1 MNAEEYILSS
11 SGLGLPEDGTDHH
24 NNNQA
29 VMNEKVQSLAGSIYE
44 EFESMIIRYDTD
56 VVKSLMPLIV
66 NVLESLDLSYTEI
79 QEYEVELELLKE
91 DNEQLVTQYERE
103 KALRKGAESKN
114 IEFEDNFDGERKD
127 LNVKIESITSTVK
140 MFELK
145 AKNNQEHI
153 NRLEEKENE
162 MKREYSKLHD
172 RYTELFKTHIDY
184 MERAKNFLGSEKMEQ
199 MHGPSASSRNQ
210 QNRISALNQLNR
222 SSGPISFGYTELEGS
237 NPLQSLLHSGV
248 SSENCNSDMGHDKST
263 NLRNEL
269 IGANDSSGNQPKRMV
284 DKGQSTDNLE
294 TTDLTNTTGDV
305 ALTLTSDF
313 RSDKPDENV
322 ISTETAT
329 VVVVD
334 SAPTDH
340 FQNEHSW
347 VDNGV
352 LSDEVIDLEGE
363 DTEYITQ
370 DPNIGPVTPTTPV
383 KMGLSQTKV
392 ETRTGNTLYQELSFQ
407 DADALGDVDEGAD
420 ITVNDNYFGKQ
431 QNLYFHYCLLAHEP
445 DGIQHCRIIKTLQ
458 SMGKEV
464 ENLISENNEL
474 LATKNALNI
483 VKDDLIAKVDEL
495 TGEHEILREEIKSLQ
510 KVRSRCQTRIGEL
523 EEEVKKLKEDVQA
536 KSKGNKNEA
545 DDEDVPMAQR
555 KRFTRV
561 EMARVL
567 MERNQYKE
575 KFMELQDAVRW
586 TEIMRANRI
595 ENPIDKKTG
604 RLGIWKFFGNLFS
617 ANDRNFENGGNN
629 KPLIPYVNMKY
640 SNEGGS
646 VSSSKGERKGFS
658 SARNNELFDGE
669 SLTNARRNFERKEQ
683 YKQVRAHVKKD
694 DGRIQAYGWSLPVNP
709 EGPLNGSSVDGGN
722 SSSPGGK
729 APSHSSTNNG
739 IPVPVPVYC
748 QPLMKKE
755 PGMKIWCAA
764 GVNLTGGRSFKK
776 EEEINKESGEA
787 SSESSPSI
795 FDDSKVAVV
804 SEKEAANLDAIRACN
819 NELDQINKEL
829 NFEGKSFAE
838 EAAEVHE
845 ELSSHIWIC
854 TSTHSISKVTVIDA
868 NDPGNVLESFHVCSS
883 HLLCIAS
890 VPGTKD
896 TDFMCDEEQNKKAVS
911 LSQSRVMENEKS
923 FSKDTAEGG
932 KFDDTLEDDP
942 TLFTSLRF
950 VSASQA
956 DKSKGGDTEET
967 GNKDE
972 EAVEMKSPLSRA
984 VDAYNIQDFTD
995 DFDESHSTLP
1005 FISHQTFNLA
1015 KAIEKET
1022 QENEED
1028 VDAVHRRFLKDQ
1040 DTSNIKIEGDNSSS
1054 GGGNPFEDV
1063 EKMSSV
1069 LPTMWLGSQSGSIYV
1084 HSAVSQWKRCIH
1096 SIKLSD
1102 SVLCILHIKGRVL
1115 VALANGTIAIFNRS
1129 PDGQWDLDNYH
1140 LLDLGKPRFSIRCM
1154 AQVHDHV
1161 WCGYRNKV
1169 FIIDPQ
1175 AMSVQR
1181 TFDAHPRK
1189 ESQVRQM
1196 ACFEDGVWVS
1206 IRLDSTLRLY
1216 HAHTYQHLQD
1226 VDIEPYVSKMLGP
1239 AKYGFSFVRI
1249 TSLLISCHRLWMGT
1263 GNGVIIS
1270 VPFASM
1276 ELLSAGNSQT
1286 NASSSTGGGSLD
1298 KKLPGGLVRVYSS
1311 GEKSQSKNFIPYCS
1325 LSQAQL
1331 SFHGHRD
1338 SVKFFV
1344 SVPGNEN
1351 LANTSLSPSSPITGD
1366 TMLVVSGGEGY
1377 IDFRLVD
1384 DGSDQDYD
1392 SHMMVWQLPKVKFIL
1407 SKESDSV
1414 SIKSSSAESVLNSWE
1429 SNSIGLGPTPGSGVV
1444 TMADTSA
1451 ESDTDTNTSTSID
1464 DLRLQEEVVLV
1475 HHSSSH
1481 SQGEDQMEEE
1491 EKQVLDEK
1499 QGLSSPLSVKHHPN
1513 ECDTEELG
1521 RTDGQLSKNNQ
1532 SHLVIW
1538 STKSLEKSKTCS

>member
-420 ITVNDNYFGKQ
+420 ITGGWVHPGEFASADHDFDDSSCFSLEDNIMLG
-431 QNLYFHYCLLAHEP
+431 
-445 DGIQHCRIIKTLQ
+445 
-458 SMGKEV
+458 MGKEV

-972 EAVEMKSPLSRA
+972 E
-984 VDAYNIQDFTD
+984 
-995 DFDESHSTLP
+995 
-1005 FISHQTFNLA
+1005 
-1015 KAIEKET
+1015 EKET

-1377 IDFRLVD
+1377 IDFRLD
-1384 DGSDQDYD
+1384 
-1392 SHMMVWQLPKVKFIL
+1392 
-1407 SKESDSV
+1407 
-1414 SIKSSSAESVLNSWE
+1414 
-1429 SNSIGLGPTPGSGVV
+1429 
-1444 TMADTSA
+1444 
-1451 ESDTDTNTSTSID
+1451 
-1464 DLRLQEEVVLV
+1464 
-1475 HHSSSH
+1475 
-1481 SQGEDQMEEE
+1481 
-1491 EKQVLDEK
+1491 
-1499 QGLSSPLSVKHHPN
+1499 

>member
-284 DKGQSTDNLE
+284 DKG
-294 TTDLTNTTGDV
+294 
-305 ALTLTSDF
+305 
-313 RSDKPDENV
+313 
-322 ISTETAT
+322 
-329 VVVVD
+329 
-334 SAPTDH
+334 
-340 FQNEHSW
+340 W

-420 ITVNDNYFGKQ
+420 ITDHDFDDSSCFSLEDNIMLVNDNYFG
-431 QNLYFHYCLLAHEP
+431 
-445 DGIQHCRIIKTLQ
+445 
-458 SMGKEV
+458 MGKEV

-510 KVRSRCQTRIGEL
+510 K
-523 EEEVKKLKEDVQA
+523 A

-545 DDEDVPMAQR
+545 DDEDVPMAQ
-555 KRFTRV
+555 TQ
-561 EMARVL
+561 EIYTG
-567 MERNQYKE
+567 RNGSSSHGE
-575 KFMELQDAVRW
+575 ES
-586 TEIMRANRI
+586 
-595 ENPIDKKTG
+595 TG

-764 GVNLTGGRSFKK
+764 GVNLTG
-776 EEEINKESGEA
+776 A
-787 SSESSPSI
+787 CI

-911 LSQSRVMENEKS
+911 LSQSRVMENEKTLS
-923 FSKDTAEGG
+923 PKTQQREA

-972 EAVEMKSPLSRA
+972 E
-984 VDAYNIQDFTD
+984 
-995 DFDESHSTLP
+995 
-1005 FISHQTFNLA
+1005 
-1015 KAIEKET
+1015 EKET

-1276 ELLSAGNSQT
+1276 ELLSACNSQT

-1481 SQGEDQMEEE
+1481 SQGEDQTEEE

-1499 QGLSSPLSVKHHPN
+1499 QGLSSPLSVKHHPSETLDQFSN
-1513 ECDTEELG
+1513 DNINNDSSSCSSSTVSTLLQDFNNISINSEPIEDFTQQPPFTL
-1521 RTDGQLSKNNQ
+1521 TSIDGGDPAHPATAQHTHEPSPSLSKD
-1532 SHLVIW
+1532 SH
-1538 STKSLEKSKTCS
+1538 STTPFH

>member
-420 ITVNDNYFGKQ
+420 ITVNDNYFG
-431 QNLYFHYCLLAHEP
+431 
-445 DGIQHCRIIKTLQ
+445 
-458 SMGKEV
+458 MGKEV

-669 SLTNARRNFERKEQ
+669 SLRWNFQHTLFSTKF
-683 YKQVRAHVKKD
+683 
-694 DGRIQAYGWSLPVNP
+694 SLPSF
-709 EGPLNGSSVDGGN
+709 SSI
-722 SSSPGGK
+722 SSS
-729 APSHSSTNNG
+729 SST
-739 IPVPVPVYC
+739 
-748 QPLMKKE
+748 
-755 PGMKIWCAA
+755 
-764 GVNLTGGRSFKK
+764 
-776 EEEINKESGEA
+776 ESGSA
-787 SSESSPSI
+787 STTTTITNSTSPTITTSPSPPLPPLTNN
-795 FDDSKVAVV
+795 DS
-804 SEKEAANLDAIRACN
+804 
-819 NELDQINKEL
+819 
-829 NFEGKSFAE
+829 
-838 EAAEVHE
+838 
-845 ELSSHIWIC
+845 
-854 TSTHSISKVTVIDA
+854 
-868 NDPGNVLESFHVCSS
+868 
-883 HLLCIAS
+883 
-890 VPGTKD
+890 
-896 TDFMCDEEQNKKAVS
+896 
-911 LSQSRVMENEKS
+911 
-923 FSKDTAEGG
+923 
-932 KFDDTLEDDP
+932 
-942 TLFTSLRF
+942 
-950 VSASQA
+950 
-956 DKSKGGDTEET
+956 
-967 GNKDE
+967 
-972 EAVEMKSPLSRA
+972 
-984 VDAYNIQDFTD
+984 
-995 DFDESHSTLP
+995 
-1005 FISHQTFNLA
+1005 
-1015 KAIEKET
+1015 
-1022 QENEED
+1022 
-1028 VDAVHRRFLKDQ
+1028 
-1040 DTSNIKIEGDNSSS
+1040 
-1054 GGGNPFEDV
+1054 
-1063 EKMSSV
+1063 
-1069 LPTMWLGSQSGSIYV
+1069 
-1084 HSAVSQWKRCIH
+1084 
-1096 SIKLSD
+1096 
-1102 SVLCILHIKGRVL
+1102 
-1115 VALANGTIAIFNRS
+1115 
-1129 PDGQWDLDNYH
+1129 
-1140 LLDLGKPRFSIRCM
+1140 
-1154 AQVHDHV
+1154 
-1161 WCGYRNKV
+1161 
-1169 FIIDPQ
+1169 
-1175 AMSVQR
+1175 
-1181 TFDAHPRK
+1181 
-1189 ESQVRQM
+1189 
-1196 ACFEDGVWVS
+1196 
-1206 IRLDSTLRLY
+1206 
-1216 HAHTYQHLQD
+1216 
-1226 VDIEPYVSKMLGP
+1226 
-1239 AKYGFSFVRI
+1239 
-1249 TSLLISCHRLWMGT
+1249 
-1263 GNGVIIS
+1263 
-1270 VPFASM
+1270 
-1276 ELLSAGNSQT
+1276 SQT
-1286 NASSSTGGGSLD
+1286 NLVFDTNVFIEGPFKSRSSPPGVEALKICWFDEFSRFGKVPESSSSSKRGMGSMV
-1298 KKLPGGLVRVYSS
+1298 KSVRYKSASKLNV
-1311 GEKSQSKNFIPYCS
+1311 EDIIEDCS
-1325 LSQAQL
+1325 AHFL
-1331 SFHGHRD
+1331 
-1338 SVKFFV
+1338 
-1344 SVPGNEN
+1344 E
-1351 LANTSLSPSSPITGD
+1351 
-1366 TMLVVSGGEGY
+1366 
-1377 IDFRLVD
+1377 DF
-1384 DGSDQDYD
+1384 
-1392 SHMMVWQLPKVKFIL
+1392 
-1407 SKESDSV
+1407 
-1414 SIKSSSAESVLNSWE
+1414 
-1429 SNSIGLGPTPGSGVV
+1429 
-1444 TMADTSA
+1444 
-1451 ESDTDTNTSTSID
+1451 
-1464 DLRLQEEVVLV
+1464 
-1475 HHSSSH
+1475 
-1481 SQGEDQMEEE
+1481 
-1491 EKQVLDEK
+1491 
-1499 QGLSSPLSVKHHPN
+1499 
-1513 ECDTEELG
+1513 
-1521 RTDGQLSKNNQ
+1521 
-1532 SHLVIW
+1532 
-1538 STKSLEKSKTCS
+1538 

>member
-284 DKGQSTDNLE
+284 DKG
-294 TTDLTNTTGDV
+294 
-305 ALTLTSDF
+305 
-313 RSDKPDENV
+313 
-322 ISTETAT
+322 
-329 VVVVD
+329 
-334 SAPTDH
+334 
-340 FQNEHSW
+340 W

-420 ITVNDNYFGKQ
+420 ITDHDFDDSSCFSLEDNIMLG
-431 QNLYFHYCLLAHEP
+431 
-445 DGIQHCRIIKTLQ
+445 
-458 SMGKEV
+458 MGKEV

-669 SLTNARRNFERKEQ
+669 SLRWNFQHTLFSTKF
-683 YKQVRAHVKKD
+683 
-694 DGRIQAYGWSLPVNP
+694 SLPSF
-709 EGPLNGSSVDGGN
+709 SSI
-722 SSSPGGK
+722 SSS
-729 APSHSSTNNG
+729 SST
-739 IPVPVPVYC
+739 
-748 QPLMKKE
+748 
-755 PGMKIWCAA
+755 
-764 GVNLTGGRSFKK
+764 
-776 EEEINKESGEA
+776 ESGSA
-787 SSESSPSI
+787 STTTTITNSTSPTITTSPSPPLPPLTNN
-795 FDDSKVAVV
+795 DS
-804 SEKEAANLDAIRACN
+804 
-819 NELDQINKEL
+819 
-829 NFEGKSFAE
+829 
-838 EAAEVHE
+838 
-845 ELSSHIWIC
+845 
-854 TSTHSISKVTVIDA
+854 
-868 NDPGNVLESFHVCSS
+868 
-883 HLLCIAS
+883 
-890 VPGTKD
+890 
-896 TDFMCDEEQNKKAVS
+896 
-911 LSQSRVMENEKS
+911 
-923 FSKDTAEGG
+923 
-932 KFDDTLEDDP
+932 
-942 TLFTSLRF
+942 
-950 VSASQA
+950 
-956 DKSKGGDTEET
+956 
-967 GNKDE
+967 
-972 EAVEMKSPLSRA
+972 
-984 VDAYNIQDFTD
+984 
-995 DFDESHSTLP
+995 
-1005 FISHQTFNLA
+1005 
-1015 KAIEKET
+1015 
-1022 QENEED
+1022 
-1028 VDAVHRRFLKDQ
+1028 
-1040 DTSNIKIEGDNSSS
+1040 
-1054 GGGNPFEDV
+1054 
-1063 EKMSSV
+1063 
-1069 LPTMWLGSQSGSIYV
+1069 
-1084 HSAVSQWKRCIH
+1084 
-1096 SIKLSD
+1096 
-1102 SVLCILHIKGRVL
+1102 
-1115 VALANGTIAIFNRS
+1115 
-1129 PDGQWDLDNYH
+1129 
-1140 LLDLGKPRFSIRCM
+1140 
-1154 AQVHDHV
+1154 
-1161 WCGYRNKV
+1161 
-1169 FIIDPQ
+1169 
-1175 AMSVQR
+1175 
-1181 TFDAHPRK
+1181 
-1189 ESQVRQM
+1189 
-1196 ACFEDGVWVS
+1196 
-1206 IRLDSTLRLY
+1206 
-1216 HAHTYQHLQD
+1216 
-1226 VDIEPYVSKMLGP
+1226 
-1239 AKYGFSFVRI
+1239 
-1249 TSLLISCHRLWMGT
+1249 
-1263 GNGVIIS
+1263 
-1270 VPFASM
+1270 
-1276 ELLSAGNSQT
+1276 SQT
-1286 NASSSTGGGSLD
+1286 NLVFDTNVFIEGPFKSRSSPPGVEALKICWFDEFSRFGKVPESSSSSKRGMGSMV
-1298 KKLPGGLVRVYSS
+1298 KSVRYKSASKLNV
-1311 GEKSQSKNFIPYCS
+1311 EDIIEDCS
-1325 LSQAQL
+1325 AHFL
-1331 SFHGHRD
+1331 
-1338 SVKFFV
+1338 
-1344 SVPGNEN
+1344 E
-1351 LANTSLSPSSPITGD
+1351 
-1366 TMLVVSGGEGY
+1366 
-1377 IDFRLVD
+1377 DF
-1384 DGSDQDYD
+1384 
-1392 SHMMVWQLPKVKFIL
+1392 
-1407 SKESDSV
+1407 
-1414 SIKSSSAESVLNSWE
+1414 
-1429 SNSIGLGPTPGSGVV
+1429 
-1444 TMADTSA
+1444 
-1451 ESDTDTNTSTSID
+1451 
-1464 DLRLQEEVVLV
+1464 
-1475 HHSSSH
+1475 
-1481 SQGEDQMEEE
+1481 
-1491 EKQVLDEK
+1491 
-1499 QGLSSPLSVKHHPN
+1499 
-1513 ECDTEELG
+1513 
-1521 RTDGQLSKNNQ
+1521 
-1532 SHLVIW
+1532 
-1538 STKSLEKSKTCS
+1538 

>member
-420 ITVNDNYFGKQ
+420 ITDHDFDDSSCFSLEDNIMLVNDNYFG
-431 QNLYFHYCLLAHEP
+431 
-445 DGIQHCRIIKTLQ
+445 
-458 SMGKEV
+458 MGKEV

-510 KVRSRCQTRIGEL
+510 K
-523 EEEVKKLKEDVQA
+523 A

-545 DDEDVPMAQR
+545 DDEDVPMAQ
-555 KRFTRV
+555 TQ
-561 EMARVL
+561 EIYTG
-567 MERNQYKE
+567 RNGSSSHGE
-575 KFMELQDAVRW
+575 ES
-586 TEIMRANRI
+586 
-595 ENPIDKKTG
+595 TG

-764 GVNLTGGRSFKK
+764 GVNLTG
-776 EEEINKESGEA
+776 A
-787 SSESSPSI
+787 CI

-911 LSQSRVMENEKS
+911 LSQSRVMENEKTLS
-923 FSKDTAEGG
+923 PKTQQREA

-972 EAVEMKSPLSRA
+972 E
-984 VDAYNIQDFTD
+984 
-995 DFDESHSTLP
+995 
-1005 FISHQTFNLA
+1005 
-1015 KAIEKET
+1015 EKET

-1276 ELLSAGNSQT
+1276 ELLSACNSQT

-1481 SQGEDQMEEE
+1481 SQGEDQTEEE

-1499 QGLSSPLSVKHHPN
+1499 QGLSSPLSVKHHPSETLDQFSN
-1513 ECDTEELG
+1513 DNINNDSSSCSSSTVSTLLQDFNNISINSEPIEDFTQQPPFTL
-1521 RTDGQLSKNNQ
+1521 TSIDGGDPAHPATAQHTHEPSPSLSKD
-1532 SHLVIW
+1532 SH
-1538 STKSLEKSKTCS
+1538 STTPFH

>member
-284 DKGQSTDNLE
+284 DKG
-294 TTDLTNTTGDV
+294 
-305 ALTLTSDF
+305 
-313 RSDKPDENV
+313 
-322 ISTETAT
+322 
-329 VVVVD
+329 
-334 SAPTDH
+334 
-340 FQNEHSW
+340 W

-420 ITVNDNYFGKQ
+420 ITG
-431 QNLYFHYCLLAHEP
+431 
-445 DGIQHCRIIKTLQ
+445 
-458 SMGKEV
+458 MGKEV

-1377 IDFRLVD
+1377 IDFRLD
-1384 DGSDQDYD
+1384 
-1392 SHMMVWQLPKVKFIL
+1392 
-1407 SKESDSV
+1407 
-1414 SIKSSSAESVLNSWE
+1414 
-1429 SNSIGLGPTPGSGVV
+1429 
-1444 TMADTSA
+1444 
-1451 ESDTDTNTSTSID
+1451 
-1464 DLRLQEEVVLV
+1464 
-1475 HHSSSH
+1475 
-1481 SQGEDQMEEE
+1481 
-1491 EKQVLDEK
+1491 
-1499 QGLSSPLSVKHHPN
+1499 

>member
-420 ITVNDNYFGKQ
+420 ITGGWVHPGEFASADHDFDDSSCFSLEDNIMLVNDNYFGKQ

-972 EAVEMKSPLSRA
+972 E
-984 VDAYNIQDFTD
+984 
-995 DFDESHSTLP
+995 
-1005 FISHQTFNLA
+1005 
-1015 KAIEKET
+1015 EKET

-1377 IDFRLVD
+1377 IDFRLD
-1384 DGSDQDYD
+1384 
-1392 SHMMVWQLPKVKFIL
+1392 
-1407 SKESDSV
+1407 
-1414 SIKSSSAESVLNSWE
+1414 
-1429 SNSIGLGPTPGSGVV
+1429 
-1444 TMADTSA
+1444 
-1451 ESDTDTNTSTSID
+1451 
-1464 DLRLQEEVVLV
+1464 
-1475 HHSSSH
+1475 
-1481 SQGEDQMEEE
+1481 
-1491 EKQVLDEK
+1491 
-1499 QGLSSPLSVKHHPN
+1499 

>member
-284 DKGQSTDNLE
+284 DKG
-294 TTDLTNTTGDV
+294 
-305 ALTLTSDF
+305 
-313 RSDKPDENV
+313 
-322 ISTETAT
+322 
-329 VVVVD
+329 
-334 SAPTDH
+334 
-340 FQNEHSW
+340 W

-420 ITVNDNYFGKQ
+420 ITDHDFDDSSCFSLEDNIMLG
-431 QNLYFHYCLLAHEP
+431 
-445 DGIQHCRIIKTLQ
+445 
-458 SMGKEV
+458 MGKEV

-972 EAVEMKSPLSRA
+972 E
-984 VDAYNIQDFTD
+984 
-995 DFDESHSTLP
+995 
-1005 FISHQTFNLA
+1005 
-1015 KAIEKET
+1015 EKET

-1377 IDFRLVD
+1377 IDFRLD
-1384 DGSDQDYD
+1384 
-1392 SHMMVWQLPKVKFIL
+1392 
-1407 SKESDSV
+1407 
-1414 SIKSSSAESVLNSWE
+1414 
-1429 SNSIGLGPTPGSGVV
+1429 
-1444 TMADTSA
+1444 
-1451 ESDTDTNTSTSID
+1451 
-1464 DLRLQEEVVLV
+1464 
-1475 HHSSSH
+1475 
-1481 SQGEDQMEEE
+1481 
-1491 EKQVLDEK
+1491 
-1499 QGLSSPLSVKHHPN
+1499 

>member
-284 DKGQSTDNLE
+284 DKG
-294 TTDLTNTTGDV
+294 
-305 ALTLTSDF
+305 
-313 RSDKPDENV
+313 
-322 ISTETAT
+322 
-329 VVVVD
+329 
-334 SAPTDH
+334 
-340 FQNEHSW
+340 W

-420 ITVNDNYFGKQ
+420 ITGGWVHPGEFASADHDFDDSSCFSLEDNIMLG
-431 QNLYFHYCLLAHEP
+431 
-445 DGIQHCRIIKTLQ
+445 
-458 SMGKEV
+458 MGKEV

-972 EAVEMKSPLSRA
+972 E
-984 VDAYNIQDFTD
+984 
-995 DFDESHSTLP
+995 
-1005 FISHQTFNLA
+1005 
-1015 KAIEKET
+1015 EKET

-1377 IDFRLVD
+1377 IDFRLD
-1384 DGSDQDYD
+1384 
-1392 SHMMVWQLPKVKFIL
+1392 
-1407 SKESDSV
+1407 
-1414 SIKSSSAESVLNSWE
+1414 
-1429 SNSIGLGPTPGSGVV
+1429 
-1444 TMADTSA
+1444 
-1451 ESDTDTNTSTSID
+1451 
-1464 DLRLQEEVVLV
+1464 
-1475 HHSSSH
+1475 
-1481 SQGEDQMEEE
+1481 
-1491 EKQVLDEK
+1491 
-1499 QGLSSPLSVKHHPN
+1499 